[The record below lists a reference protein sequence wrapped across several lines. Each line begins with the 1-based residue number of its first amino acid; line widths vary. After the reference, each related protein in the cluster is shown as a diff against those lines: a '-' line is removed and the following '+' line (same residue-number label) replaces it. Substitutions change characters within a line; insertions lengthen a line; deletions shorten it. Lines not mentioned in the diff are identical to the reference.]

1 MSDLAVD
8 PTADPAKIV
17 SGLSTMSEREISDL
31 LAGPAGEGVLD
42 EIFRQMRDTFRPE
55 QAQGQNAL
63 VRFALTG
70 GPGGSTR
77 TYELHVVDGTCTLA
91 TEPTVAAD
99 SGAPAGRALTITT
112 DRVRFVRVLTGQA
125 SGAKLF
131 LTRKIKIDGDLKFG
145 GTVMSWFG
153 IRQED

>member
-8 PTADPAKIV
+8 PTADPARLV

-31 LAGPAGEGVLD
+31 LGGPAGERVLD

-55 QAQGQNAL
+55 QAGDETAS

-77 TYELHVVDGTCTLA
+77 TYELRILDGTCTLV
-91 TEPTVAAD
+91 TEPAPGDA
-99 SGAPAGRALTITT
+99 APAGRALTITT
-112 DRVRFVRVLTGQA
+112 DRVRFVRVLTGQV

-131 LTRKIKIDGDLKFG
+131 LTRKIKVDGDMKFG
-145 GTVMSWFG
+145 GKVMTWFG